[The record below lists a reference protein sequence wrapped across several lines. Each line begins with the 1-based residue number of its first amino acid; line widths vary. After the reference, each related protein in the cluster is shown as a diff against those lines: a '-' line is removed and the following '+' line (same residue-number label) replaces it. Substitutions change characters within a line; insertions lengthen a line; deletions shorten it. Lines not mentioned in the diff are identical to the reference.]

1 MCCKSMNIQAWSLA
15 WFFQPSRTFQVMC
28 VTLCDWKAPIKKEQ
42 GAGLL
47 ENYCWRWRAQSST
60 HGQCTGFLQWE
71 SSSQGS
77 SRRCFLSHTHLVC
90 GRHST
95 RRSIIQITHK
105 SSQVHFIYI
114 NHNYRLASQSVQHT
128 PRSVLRPDCSLPMEA
143 QWLLIHIRREQ
154 ISCFLTPPL
163 QNTSSDAAG
172 IMAHCSRTLQ
182 QGWQFAAWPSC
193 LGEGSKFSHHML
205 TSMSVKI
212 PVTFVGL
219 ANTQPLPNTQIMF
232 S

>member
-114 NHNYRLASQSVQHT
+114 NHNYRLVFLLHNLYNIHHA
-128 PRSVLRPDCSLPMEA
+128 LSLD
-143 QWLLIHIRREQ
+143 LIALYRWKL
-154 ISCFLTPPL
+154 SDYWSTYGGNKSPVSWPPL
-163 QNTSSDAAG
+163 
-172 IMAHCSRTLQ
+172 CRTLHQTQ
-182 QGWQFAAWPSC
+182 Q
-193 LGEGSKFSHHML
+193 E
-205 TSMSVKI
+205 
-212 PVTFVGL
+212 
-219 ANTQPLPNTQIMF
+219 
-232 S
+232 